1 MPYFASQNH
10 HIMPVKFK
18 PKEEDDLLLLEKEL
32 NENHLVLYNDEVNTF
47 DWVIESLI
55 KICKHDV
62 LQAEQCSLIVHH
74 SGKCAVKD
82 GAFDDLKPLKEAL
95 LERGLSATIE

>member
-1 MPYFASQNH
+1 MFQNQN
-10 HIMPVKFK
+10 IMPVKFK
-18 PKEEDDLLLLEKEL
+18 PKEDDDFDILEKEK

-55 KICKHDV
+55 KICKHDL

-74 SGKCAVKD
+74 NGKCAVKN
-82 GAFDDLKPLKEAL
+82 GVFDDLKPMKEAL
-95 LERGLSATIE
+95 QERGLSATIE

>member
-1 MPYFASQNH
+1 
-10 HIMPVKFK
+10 MPVKFN
-18 PKEEDDLLLLEKEL
+18 PKEDEELLLLEKEL
-32 NENHLVLYNDEVNTF
+32 NENHIVLYNDEVNTF

-55 KICKHDV
+55 KICKHDL

-74 SGKCAVKD
+74 SGKCSVKD